1 MKILI
6 ATTLVVCTAI
16 TVVHQKQLRAEQH
29 LAKHARVAEAGR
41 LWGVK
46 EEAKY
51 WKGMAQRMVREVEC
65 IPLVGGPE
73 NRKYNRHE
81 DPSSVVNDPG
91 RFWYS

>member
-16 TVVHQKQLRAEQH
+16 TVVHQKQLRTEQH
-29 LAKHARVAEAGR
+29 LAKHERVNTAGH
-41 LWGVK
+41 LWGAR

-51 WKGMAQRMVREVEC
+51 WKRMAEGMVREVEC

-73 NRKYNRHE
+73 NRKYNRPE